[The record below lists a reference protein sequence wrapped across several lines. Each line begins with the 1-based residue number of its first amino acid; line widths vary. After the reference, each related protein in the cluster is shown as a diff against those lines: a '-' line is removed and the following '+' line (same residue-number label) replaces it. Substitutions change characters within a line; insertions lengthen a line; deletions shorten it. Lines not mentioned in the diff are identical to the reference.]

1 MTSPRENSKLIGLSP
16 IFLSIMVAS
25 NSAAN
30 SRKLSV
36 LSVFS
41 YKKRFLA
48 SKILNDLISNFKFHA
63 FSIKLC
69 SIDLNSCVT
78 LGIKL
83 LGV

>member
-41 YKKRFLA
+41 YKKRLKNFKMVC
-48 SKILNDLISNFKFHA
+48 SLNSPNFKFRI
-63 FSIKLC
+63 FSI
-69 SIDLNSCVT
+69 
-78 LGIKL
+78 
-83 LGV
+83 